1 MSYEKLIARH
11 VHASSVGWTLID
23 NGKLT
28 NHIARL
34 EGTVVKYS
42 VPTTYMDGTYVSS
55 LTFCASLKLQFL
67 IGVEK

>member
-34 EGTVVKYS
+34 EATVVKS
-42 VPTTYMDGTYVSS
+42 WLGAFWAAAGD
-55 LTFCASLKLQFL
+55 
-67 IGVEK
+67 E